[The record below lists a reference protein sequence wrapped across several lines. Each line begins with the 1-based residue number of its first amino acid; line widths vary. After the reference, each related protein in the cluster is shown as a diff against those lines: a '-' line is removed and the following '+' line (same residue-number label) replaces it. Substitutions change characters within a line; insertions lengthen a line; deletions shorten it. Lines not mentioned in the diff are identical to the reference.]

1 MPVTDAAA
9 YVHGTGTS
17 ASGPITSTAKSFT
30 GSIATTG
37 VLTITAGAAG
47 AELLV
52 GDILTGANIAA
63 ASATQAACV
72 VTGITAITAANGVG
86 TYTVS
91 APQLSTSSTIL
102 ATPALMGD
110 LLCVGVTS
118 QVSNLELDF
127 GAPNSGASYPWLPQ
141 FPSLAEKGYTFPPE
155 VVGAGCVD
163 WGLHILIAGPVY
175 GNSLT
180 SIKFDVESGA
190 ATQATTVIAS
200 RTLTIA
206 QLQVAG
212 AHYYIPVIGAAVLEF
227 LRFNATNAPANNGYV
242 GSIVAW
248 FGIRQG
254 GEQ

>member
-1 MPVTDAAA
+1 MPVTDAVA

-17 ASGPITSTAKSFT
+17 ASGPLTSTAKSFT

-52 GDILTGANIAA
+52 GDILTGANIA
-63 ASATQAACV
+63 TTTPCV
-72 VTGITAITAANGVG
+72 VTSITGITAANGVG
-86 TYTVS
+86 TYVVS
-91 APQLSTSSTIL
+91 APQLSTSATIL
-102 ATPALMGD
+102 ATPALIGD
-110 LLCVGVTS
+110 LICVGVTS

-127 GAPNSGASYPWLPQ
+127 GAPNTGASYPWLPQ

-155 VVGAGCVD
+155 VVGNGGVD
-163 WGLHILIAGPVY
+163 WGLHILITGPVY

-180 SIKFDVESGA
+180 SIKFDVESNST
-190 ATQATTVIAS
+190 TQATTVIAS

-212 AHYYIPVIGAAVLEF
+212 AHYYIPVSGAAVLEF

>member
-1 MPVTDAAA
+1 MPVTDAVA

-17 ASGPITSTAKSFT
+17 ASGPLTSTAKSFT

-52 GDILTGANIAA
+52 GDILTGANIA
-63 ASATQAACV
+63 TTTPCV
-72 VTGITAITAANGVG
+72 VTSITTITAANGVG
-86 TYTVS
+86 TYVVS
-91 APQLSTSSTIL
+91 APQLSTSATIL
-102 ATPALMGD
+102 ATPALIGD
-110 LLCVGVTS
+110 LICVGVTS

-127 GAPNSGASYPWLPQ
+127 GAPNTGASYPWLPQ

-155 VVGAGCVD
+155 VVGNGGVD
-163 WGLHILIAGPVY
+163 WGLHILVTGPVY

-212 AHYYIPVIGAAVLEF
+212 AHYYVPVSGAAVLEF

-248 FGIRQG
+248 FGPKTG

>member
-1 MPVTDAAA
+1 MPVTDAVA

-17 ASGPITSTAKSFT
+17 ASGPLTSTAKSFT

-52 GDILTGANIAA
+52 GDILTGANIA
-63 ASATQAACV
+63 TTTPCV
-72 VTGITAITAANGVG
+72 VTSITTITAANGVG
-86 TYTVS
+86 TYVVS
-91 APQLSTSSTIL
+91 APQLSTSATIL
-102 ATPALMGD
+102 ATPALIGD
-110 LLCVGVTS
+110 LICVGVTS

-127 GAPNSGASYPWLPQ
+127 GAPNTGASYPWLPQ

-155 VVGAGCVD
+155 VVGNGGFD
-163 WGLHILIAGPVY
+163 WGLHILVTGPVY

-212 AHYYIPVIGAAVLEF
+212 AHYYVPVIGAAVLEF

-248 FGIRQG
+248 FGPKTG

>member
-1 MPVTDAAA
+1 MPVTDAVA

-17 ASGPITSTAKSFT
+17 ASGPLTSTAKSFT

-52 GDILTGANIAA
+52 GDTLSGANIA
-63 ASATQAACV
+63 TTTPCI

-91 APQLSTSSTIL
+91 APQLSTSSTIT
-102 ATPALMGD
+102 ATPALIGD
-110 LLCVGVTS
+110 LICVGATS

-127 GAPNSGASYPWLPQ
+127 GAPNTGASYPWLPQ
-141 FPSLAEKGYTFPPE
+141 FPSLTEKGYTFPPE
-155 VVGAGCVD
+155 VVGNGGIE
-163 WGLHILIAGPVY
+163 WGLHLLITGPVY
-175 GNSLT
+175 GNSVT
-180 SIKFDVESGA
+180 SIKFDVESNST
-190 ATQATTVIAS
+190 TQATTVIAS

-212 AHYYIPVIGAAVLEF
+212 AHYYVPVSGAAVLEF

-242 GSIVAW
+242 GSLVAW
-248 FGIRQG
+248 FGPKVG

>member
-1 MPVTDAAA
+1 MPVTDAVA

-17 ASGPITSTAKSFT
+17 SSGPLTSTAKSFT

-52 GDILTGANIAA
+52 GDILTGANIA
-63 ASATQAACV
+63 TTTPCV
-72 VTGITAITAANGVG
+72 VTSITGITAANGVG
-86 TYTVS
+86 TYVVS
-91 APQLSTSSTIL
+91 APQLSTSATIL
-102 ATPALMGD
+102 ASPALIGD
-110 LLCVGVTS
+110 LICVGVTS

-127 GAPNSGASYPWLPQ
+127 GAPNTGASYPWVPQ
-141 FPSLAEKGYTFPPE
+141 FPSLTEKGYTFPPE
-155 VVGAGCVD
+155 VVGAGGVD
-163 WGLHILIAGPVY
+163 WGLHVVVTGPVY

-180 SIKFDVESGA
+180 SITFNVESGA
-190 ATQATTVIAS
+190 TTESTTVIAS
-200 RTLTIA
+200 RLLTIA

-212 AHYYIPVIGAAVLEF
+212 GHYFISLSGNSGVLEF
-227 LRFNATNAPANNGYV
+227 LRFNAVNAPANNGYV

-248 FGIRQG
+248 FGPRTG

>member
-1 MPVTDAAA
+1 MPVTDAVA

-17 ASGPITSTAKSFT
+17 ASGPLTSTAKSFT

-52 GDILTGANIAA
+52 GDILTGANIA
-63 ASATQAACV
+63 TTTPCV
-72 VTGITAITAANGVG
+72 VTSITGITAANGVG
-86 TYTVS
+86 TYVVS
-91 APQLSTSSTIL
+91 APQLSTSATIL
-102 ATPALMGD
+102 ATPALIGD
-110 LLCVGVTS
+110 LICVGVTS

-127 GAPNSGASYPWLPQ
+127 GAPNTGASYPWLPQ

-155 VVGAGCVD
+155 VVGNGGVD
-163 WGLHILIAGPVY
+163 WGLHILITGPVY

-180 SIKFDVESGA
+180 SIKFDVESNST
-190 ATQATTVIAS
+190 TQATTVIAS

-212 AHYYIPVIGAAVLEF
+212 AHYYVPVSGAAVLEF

-248 FGIRQG
+248 FGPKTG